1 MEEINKPVPSSN
13 VEHVIKTAVKRKVTI
28 NPLHC
33 LNLVRLLAGVRSLVR
48 LVPHNHM
55 LANTLETG
63 IYSRS
68 QSEKYPIPASVATT
82 V

>member
-13 VEHVIKTAVKRKVTI
+13 VEHVIRTAVKRKVTI
-28 NPLHC
+28 HLLHR
-33 LNLVRLLAGVRSLVR
+33 LNFVRLLSGVRSLLR
-48 LVPHNHM
+48 LVPRNHM
-55 LANTLETG
+55 LTNTLETG

-68 QSEKYPIPASVATT
+68 QTEKYPIPASVANT